1 MDKNDLL
8 VEMVL
13 KHEGGYSSGT
23 DKHSSGDNGKETY
36 CGISRRSHPRW
47 SGWKIVDTYKP
58 LKWNEKIDD
67 AELNQCV
74 IDLYTKNY
82 YKPLKLESIN
92 NLLLS
97 AHLFDHGVNAGL
109 SASAKLLQKSIN
121 TVYNVSIAVDGKIG
135 NETLSYVNSPDKLTE
150 LVNEF
155 IKNRN
160 QFYKNIVNRNPSQSK
175 FLNGWL
181 NRVKTTTKAIQNYQ
195 KGFTKEEQN
204 VCIADGTFLE
214 PNKPIWLRILEFIW
228 KMIQMFLLKRRR

>member
-1 MDKNDLL
+1 MDKNALL

-13 KHEGGYSSGT
+13 KHEGGYVN
-23 DKHSSGDNGKETY
+23 DKNDNGKETY

-47 SGWKIVDTYKP
+47 AGWKIVDTYKP

-121 TVYNVSIAVDGKIG
+121 TVYNLSIAVDGKIG
-135 NETLSYVNSPDKLTE
+135 NETLSYANSPDKLTD

-155 IKNRN
+155 IKNRE
-160 QFYKNIVNRNPSQSK
+160 QFYKNIVNRNPSQKK

-181 NRVKTTTKAIQNYQ
+181 NRVKTTTKTIQNYQ
-195 KGFTKEEQN
+195 KGLTRDEQN

-214 PNKPIWLRILEFIW
+214 PNKPIWLKILEFIW
-228 KMIQMFLLKRRR
+228 KLIQIFFLKRRR